1 MATTVAFDVYG
12 TLIDTSGVISAL
24 EKVIGGQAV
33 VMSELWRQK
42 QLEYSFRRGLMQ
54 NYRDFSVCTRQ
65 ALDYACEFLGVDI
78 SPADKGRLMEGY
90 KVLPAYADVEEGLA
104 RLKDSGVRMF
114 AFSNGRAEDV
124 RGLLANAGI
133 EGHFEGVVSVDDV
146 RSFKPNPAVYAH
158 FLRQAGARGSDSWL
172 VSGNPFDVIGAMSA
186 GMRGAWVKRS
196 PRAVFDPWEFEPTV
210 TVGDLGELHDALAG
224 ERGRS

>member
-24 EKVIGGQAV
+24 EKVIGGRAAAL
-33 VMSELWRQK
+33 SDLWRSK
-42 QLEYSFRRGLMQ
+42 QLEYAFRRGLMQ

-65 ALDYACEFLGVDI
+65 ALDYACQFLDVDI
-78 SPADKGRLMEGY
+78 SDADKKSLMEGY
-90 KVLPAYADVEEGLA
+90 KVLPAFADVDEGLI
-104 RLKDSGVRMF
+104 RLGASGVRLF

-133 EGHFEGVVSVDDV
+133 EGHFEGVVSVDDI

-186 GMRGAWVKRS
+186 GLRGAWVKRS
-196 PRAVFDPWEFEPTV
+196 AGAVFDPWEIQPTV
-210 TVGDLGELHDALAG
+210 TIADLGELPDALKG
-224 ERGRS
+224 SS

>member
-24 EKVIGGQAV
+24 EKIIGGQAAPL
-33 VMSELWRQK
+33 SHLWREK
-42 QLEYSFRRGLMQ
+42 QLEYSFRRGLMR
-54 NYRDFSVCTRQ
+54 NYRHFSVCTRQ
-65 ALDYACEFLGVDI
+65 ALDYACEFLGVEI
-78 SPADKGRLMEGY
+78 SDEDKERLMEGY
-90 KVLPAYADVEEGLA
+90 KVLPAYADVEEVLP

-124 RGLLANAGI
+124 RGLLVNAGI
-133 EGHFEGVVSVDDV
+133 EGHFEGVVSVEDL
-146 RSFKPNPAVYAH
+146 RSFKPDPAVYAH
-158 FLRQAGARGSDSWL
+158 FLRQAEAIGAESWL

-196 PRAVFDPWEFEPTV
+196 PKAVFDPWEFEPTV
-210 TVGDLGELHDALAG
+210 TVGDIGELHQALAG
-224 ERGRS
+224 

>member
-12 TLIDTSGVISAL
+12 TLIDTSGVIAAL
-24 EKVIGGQAV
+24 EKVVGGQAAAL
-33 VMSELWRQK
+33 SDLWRNK

-65 ALDYACEFLGVDI
+65 ALDYACSFLGVDI
-78 SPADKGRLMEGY
+78 PDSDKQSLMEGY
-90 KVLPAYADVEEGLA
+90 KVLPAFSDVIEGLP
-104 RLKDSGVRMF
+104 RLGEAGIRMF

-124 RGLLANAGI
+124 RELLVNAGI
-133 EGHFEGVVSVDDV
+133 EGHFEGVVSVDDI

-186 GMRGAWVKRS
+186 GLRGAWVKRS
-196 PRAVFDPWEFEPTV
+196 ASAMFDPWEIKPTV
-210 TVGDLGELHDALAG
+210 TIADLGELQDALL
-224 ERGRS
+224 